1 MRRQAELVEREL
13 VGDLAR
19 RLEERVRDDAFTADL
34 YRGLANRAWRKEGVE
49 GEAALSWRR
58 AEELVNELR
67 SLASLP
73 RLELAQTG
81 GEGEVSKTLAGEL
94 GRLGWASRPLDTG
107 GHEAAHLD
115 DEESPPPASRRAG

>member
-1 MRRQAELVEREL
+1 MKREAELVEREL
-13 VGDLAR
+13 VADLAR
-19 RLEERVRDDAFTADL
+19 RLEERVRDEAFMADV
-34 YRGLANRAWRKEGVE
+34 YRGLAGRAWRKDGVE
-49 GEAALSWRR
+49 GEVAPSWRR

-67 SLASLP
+67 ALASLP

-81 GEGEVSKTLAGEL
+81 GEGEVSATLAREL

-115 DEESPPPASRRAG
+115 DEESPPPASRRPG